1 VANLQ
6 VKKQQLRRI
15 RQMVDQG
22 LEILSSACDLD
33 EFGHLMDQAWEYKRS
48 LSDLVSNSEIDQ
60 IYQMAKTHGALG
72 GKLLGAGSSGFML
85 FYVPEEFQEEFKT
98 AMASLLHIPFHFESN
113 GSTILHH
120 SQ

>member
-1 VANLQ
+1 
-6 VKKQQLRRI
+6 
-15 RQMVDQG
+15 
-22 LEILSSACDLD
+22 
-33 EFGHLMDQAWEYKRS
+33 
-48 LSDLVSNSEIDQ
+48 VSNSEIDQ

-85 FYVPEEFQEEFKT
+85 FYVPEEFQEKFKT
-98 AMASLLHIPFHFESN
+98 AMASLLHIPFRFETS